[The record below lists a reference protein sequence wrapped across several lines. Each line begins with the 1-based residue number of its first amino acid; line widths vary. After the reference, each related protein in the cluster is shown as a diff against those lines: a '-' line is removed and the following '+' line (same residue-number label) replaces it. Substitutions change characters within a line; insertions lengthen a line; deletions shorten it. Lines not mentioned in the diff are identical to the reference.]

1 MIKLCNP
8 MINCVTRCAMLYF
21 LLIWC
26 NNLSL
31 GYTNFNRVMQF
42 KHQVTNSSGDNLKHK
57 VTLVPSG
64 ADVVCHMLQYRGYC
78 VFGGWFINFVV
89 SCTSCTIRIKVILKT
104 YVVHPPLKY
113 FFFFFARD
121 ACLKGQTYFIH
132 FCFLFPVI
140 CFISSEMFWF
150 FSLSRWNLSN
160 RKNVVVSYKKVI

>member
-1 MIKLCNP
+1 MSPDVPCCTFCSSGATIYHWVTQILIGLCNLSTRLQIP
-8 MINCVTRCAMLYF
+8 RVT
-21 LLIWC
+21 IWNTRLHSYRRGPTWSVIC
-26 NNLSL
+26 I
-31 GYTNFNRVMQF
+31 
-42 KHQVTNSSGDNLKHK
+42 K
-57 VTLVPSG
+57 
-64 ADVVCHMLQYRGYC
+64 YRGYC